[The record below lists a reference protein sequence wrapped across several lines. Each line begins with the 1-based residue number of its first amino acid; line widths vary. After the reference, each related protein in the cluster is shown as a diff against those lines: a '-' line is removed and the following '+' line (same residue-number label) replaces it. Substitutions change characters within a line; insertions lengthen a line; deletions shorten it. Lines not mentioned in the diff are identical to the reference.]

1 MAAARRAHYRG
12 RVAGDGTI
20 GEARPREAA
29 GRARML
35 APFGVRSFRF
45 QWPADLATSCAFEME
60 TIALGWFILV
70 ETRSVLL
77 LTAFA
82 SLQYIGTLLAPLVG
96 LLGDRVTHRRL
107 LCAMRA
113 TYLLL
118 AALICALSVAGLLG
132 PVEAFALAALAGL
145 VRASDAGL
153 RNVLTGETMPHALL
167 AGAMGL
173 SRITHDSA
181 RALGALAGAGL
192 VAMLGMSGAYL
203 CIVALYGTA
212 LLLTLGTG
220 ARRADAPPRPAAP
233 RAASPW
239 SDIAAAIRI
248 VWSMPPQLAVMSLA
262 FLINI
267 ATYPFI
273 LGLLPYV
280 AREVYGTSQAGLGWM
295 VAATAGG
302 CVAASVLLSVL
313 GNRVLAGRTMIGFAI
328 LWQLLTI
335 VLGQT
340 GGLATGIPVLLLT
353 GIVQGLCMVPMS
365 VIQLRH
371 APPELRGRI
380 AGLRTLAVYGLPL
393 GLWISGPLI
402 GWLGFAG
409 TTLLYGA
416 IGLACTL
423 AMLLRWRAVLWP
435 AGAEANR

>member
-1 MAAARRAHYRG
+1 MAA
-12 RVAGDGTI
+12 VEGDGTH
-20 GEARPREAA
+20 GNVRQRDAA
-29 GRARML
+29 GHERML

-77 LTAFA
+77 LTVFA
-82 SLQYIGTLLAPLVG
+82 SLQFIGTLFAPLVG
-96 LLGDRVTHRRL
+96 LLGDRVTHRSL

-113 TYLLL
+113 IYLAL
-118 AALICALSVAGLLG
+118 AALLCALSFAGLLG
-132 PVEAFALAALAGL
+132 PVEAFAVAAVAGL
-145 VRASDAGL
+145 VRASDGGV
-153 RNVLTGETMPHALL
+153 RNVLTAETTPPALL
-167 AGAMGL
+167 VGAMGL
-173 SRITHDSA
+173 SRVTLDSA
-181 RALGALAGAGL
+181 RALGALAGVGL
-192 VAMLGMSGAYL
+192 VAALGMSGAYL
-203 CIVALYGTA
+203 CIVALYGGA
-212 LLLTLGTG
+212 LALTLGTG
-220 ARRADAPPRPAAP
+220 MPRADTSPHPTARHN
-233 RAASPW
+233 ASPLA
-239 SDIAAAIRI
+239 DLVAAIRI
-248 VWSMPPQLAVMSLA
+248 VWSLPPQLAVISVA

-267 ATYPFI
+267 ATYPFM

-280 AREVYGTSQAGLGWM
+280 AHEVYGTSQAGLGWM
-295 VAATAGG
+295 VAASAGG
-302 CVAASVLLSVL
+302 CVAASILLSVL
-313 GNRVLAGRTMIGFAI
+313 GNRVPAGRMMIGFAV

-335 VLGQT
+335 ALGQT
-340 GGLATGIPVLLLT
+340 AGLSTGIPVLLLT

-393 GLWISGPLI
+393 GLWIAGPLI
-402 GWLGFAG
+402 ELLGFAG

-435 AGAEANR
+435 DGAAANR